1 MHQLLFAKTHLGN
14 MAWLHLGF
22 AYQLPG
28 LQITRFP
35 GEPKDCDESS
45 ICWVFPLLQRMLQ
58 VMQVGS
64 TTPQPRNPQSLPV
77 CGSRWDEDSG

>member
-28 LQITRFP
+28 LQITRSP
-35 GEPKDCDESS
+35 GEPDCDESS
-45 ICWVFPLLQRMLQ
+45 ICWVFPLLQRTLQ

-64 TTPQPRNPQSLPV
+64 AASQPAEPARTRLSL
-77 CGSRWDEDSG
+77 G